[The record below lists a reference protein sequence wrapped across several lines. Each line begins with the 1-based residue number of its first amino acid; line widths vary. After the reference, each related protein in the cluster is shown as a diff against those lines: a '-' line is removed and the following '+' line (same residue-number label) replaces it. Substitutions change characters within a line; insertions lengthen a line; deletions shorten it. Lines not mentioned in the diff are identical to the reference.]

1 MSASHKD
8 IGSGILGPKKGLHWW
23 CSMVVPMV
31 LVLTL
36 SVRIKSRTAISTLSQ
51 FPSRAGQTTRMILPT
66 GVSPCWTLLTETLHA
81 NLIGRGGSNTDVGV
95 QGQGDLLGAESHGP
109 WGPGHD
115 LHGSKTLVIDQLHYF
130 ATLIHSQYRNAKV
143 RLAHLLIPSV
153 VITL

>member
-1 MSASHKD
+1 
-8 IGSGILGPKKGLHWW
+8 
-23 CSMVVPMV
+23 MVVPMV

-95 QGQGDLLGAESHGP
+95 RGQGDLLGAESHGP
-109 WGPGHD
+109 
-115 LHGSKTLVIDQLHYF
+115 
-130 ATLIHSQYRNAKV
+130 
-143 RLAHLLIPSV
+143 
-153 VITL
+153 